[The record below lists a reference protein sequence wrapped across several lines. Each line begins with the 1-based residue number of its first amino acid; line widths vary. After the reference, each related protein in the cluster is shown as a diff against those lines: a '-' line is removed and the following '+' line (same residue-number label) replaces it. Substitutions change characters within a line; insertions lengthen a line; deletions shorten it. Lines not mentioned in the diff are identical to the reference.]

1 MIKFYPK
8 KGTILCCDFS
18 KGFQPPEMV
27 KVKVR
32 PVIVITPQL
41 PGRPGLCTVVPIS
54 SVEPKPMQAYHHK
67 MNPSSLTPKQQGTDC
82 WAKCDMIYTVALER
96 LDRVRERESSGKLI
110 YVTSKATAADIERL
124 SRNIKRARVT

>member
-1 MIKFYPK
+1 
-8 KGTILCCDFS
+8 
-18 KGFQPPEMV
+18 
-27 KVKVR
+27 
-32 PVIVITPQL
+32 
-41 PGRPGLCTVVPIS
+41 
-54 SVEPKPMQAYHHK
+54 MQAYHHK